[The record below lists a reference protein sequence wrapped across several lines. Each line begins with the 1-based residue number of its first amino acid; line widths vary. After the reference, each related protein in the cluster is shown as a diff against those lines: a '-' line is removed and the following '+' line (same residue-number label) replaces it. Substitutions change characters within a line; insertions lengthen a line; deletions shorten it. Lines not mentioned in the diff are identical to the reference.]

1 MKKQCKIFSGLLT
14 LPRTVCAFAALT
26 MALGLLTACTPTG
39 EIVASPAP
47 SSSVEP
53 SVPSN
58 EPPSMEPAEQPSSD
72 PLPVQSAPASG
83 TVTAPSTQPSTAQP
97 PVQSAPPAASG
108 SQPSSS
114 PAAPTFPEIPVDD
127 DTRSCPVP
135 DFLDKDQ
142 QTLYHRALF
151 VYSCLFGGDTSEVC
165 IGNED
170 KFPNMEETVER
181 NGILYTKARGRY
193 AAWADFNAM
202 IHSVFTDNFWAER
215 NEDTIFINI
224 DGTLYYLNAAM
235 GREYRNENFPDT
247 FKLNSKT
254 DDEITFTLT
263 GYYSSPWPNE
273 GETSE
278 QRDQRLKNGWEYTLD
293 FTIKLVRTAEGWRF
307 DEFHSTAGD
316 QVGPEES

>member
-14 LPRTVCAFAALT
+14 SPQTMCALVALA

-47 SSSVEP
+47 SSS
-53 SVPSN
+53 
-58 EPPSMEPAEQPSSD
+58 MEPVGQPSSD
-72 PLPVQSAPASG
+72 PLPVQSAPASE
-83 TVTAPSTQPSTAQP
+83 TVTAPSTQPSAAQP
-97 PVQSAPPAASG
+97 PVQSAPPAISG

-114 PAAPTFPEIPVDD
+114 PAASTFPEIPVDD
-127 DTRSCPVP
+127 YTRSHPVP

-142 QTLYHRALF
+142 QALYHQALY

-170 KFPNMEETVER
+170 KFPDREYTAER
-181 NGILYTKARGRY
+181 NGILYTKATGRY
-193 AAWADFNAM
+193 AAWGDFNAM
-202 IHSVFTDNFWAER
+202 IHSVFTDNFWIER

-254 DDEITFTLT
+254 DNEITFILT

-273 GETSE
+273 GESSE

-293 FTIKLVRTAEGWRF
+293 FTIKLVRTVDGWRF
-307 DEFHSTAGD
+307 DQFYGTAAD
-316 QVGPEES
+316 QVGPETLKMGEQ

>member
-14 LPRTVCAFAALT
+14 LPRTMCALAALT
-26 MALGLLTACTPTG
+26 MALALLTACTPTG
-39 EIVASPAP
+39 EIAASPAP

-53 SVPSN
+53 SGPSAA
-58 EPPSMEPAEQPSSD
+58 PSIESAAPA
-72 PLPVQSAPASG
+72 QSAPASG
-83 TVTAPSTQPSTAQP
+83 TVTAPSAQPSAAQP

-114 PAAPTFPEIPVDD
+114 PAALAFPEIPVDD

-142 QTLYHRALF
+142 QTLYHQALY

-165 IGNED
+165 ISDED

-202 IHSVFTDNFWAER
+202 IHSVFTDNFWIER
-215 NEDTIFINI
+215 NADTVFINI
-224 DGTLYYLNAAM
+224 GGTLYYLNAAM
-235 GREYRNENFPDT
+235 GREYRNVNFPDT

-254 DDEITFTLT
+254 DNEITFTLT

-293 FTIKLVRTAEGWRF
+293 FTIKLVRTADGWRF